1 LRAGKPP
8 SLPRATRSGRSS
20 ATVILMDRDR
30 RIAADLQ
37 TLRALCDEATSRE
50 ERLAFLQSLSQR
62 DFLEPEHQVVFE
74 SISILLQRGRI
85 SLPQLRVDLNN
96 RGFPDVD
103 AENYFP
109 QARTRRG
116 GDESPDKAA
125 L

>member
-1 LRAGKPP
+1 
-8 SLPRATRSGRSS
+8 
-20 ATVILMDRDR
+20 MDRDNK
-30 RIAADLQ
+30 ISADLQ
-37 TLRALCDEATSRE
+37 TLRALCDEATPHG
-50 ERLAFLQSLSQR
+50 ERLALLKSLGHR

-74 SISILLQRGRI
+74 SISILLQRGGF
-85 SLPQLRVDLNN
+85 SLSQLRVHLNN